1 MINEPNAGTASGQ
14 GTNVGYN
21 NDFGQVTG
29 SYTEANNDTVAFAG
43 PLSRLVTVSDP
54 LAPAFST
61 LTAAI
66 NDAGVVAGEYFDAS
80 GVVHGFTEQHG
91 VFTPV
96 QDPAGTEGTDLTGI
110 SNLGVVV
117 GFYLDSTG
125 THGFELNPAR

>member
-1 MINEPNAGTASGQ
+1 
-14 GTNVGYN
+14 VGYI

-29 SYTEANNDTVAFAG
+29 SYTESNNDTVALAG
-43 PLSRLVTVSDP
+43 SPGRLTTISGP

-80 GVVHGFTEQHG
+80 EVVHGFTELHG
-91 VFTPV
+91 MFTPV
-96 QDPAGTEGTDLTGI
+96 EDPAGAEGTDLTGI

-117 GFYLDSTG
+117 GFYLDSSG
-125 THGFELNPAR
+125 DIHGFELSPAR